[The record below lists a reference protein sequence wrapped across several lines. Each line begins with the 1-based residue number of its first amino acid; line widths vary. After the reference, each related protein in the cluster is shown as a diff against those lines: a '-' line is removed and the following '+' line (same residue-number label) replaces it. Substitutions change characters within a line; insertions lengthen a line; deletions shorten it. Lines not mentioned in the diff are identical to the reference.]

1 MTEIKRCPICG
12 GKATW
17 WLTWYPECEPGA
29 TGTMYAVRCMK
40 CGAEG
45 RSRGTKEDSIMS
57 WNSMSRE
64 ELEKLL
70 DERVATGE
78 MTEEEAEMEWQD
90 YMHRDETWSEW

>member
-1 MTEIKRCPICG
+1 
-12 GKATW
+12 
-17 WLTWYPECEPGA
+17 
-29 TGTMYAVRCMK
+29 
-40 CGAEG
+40 
-45 RSRGTKEDSIMS
+45 MS